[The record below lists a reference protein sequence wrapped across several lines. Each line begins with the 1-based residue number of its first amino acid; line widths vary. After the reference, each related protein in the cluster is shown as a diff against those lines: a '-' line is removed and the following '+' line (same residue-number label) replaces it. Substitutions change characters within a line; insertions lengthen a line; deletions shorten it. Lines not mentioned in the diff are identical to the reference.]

1 MSLDRL
7 AYGDEPFFSIL
18 IIQWD
23 ARTHFFDIFR
33 WMKAIRVDKCALGIS
48 CQEAAN
54 AGLSA
59 AAYSHYYVSFVFQ
72 CEIK

>member
-1 MSLDRL
+1 MSLDSL
-7 AYGDEPFFSIL
+7 PYGDQPFFSIL

-23 ARTHFFDIFR
+23 ARTHFFHVFR
-33 WMKAIRVDKCALGIS
+33 WMKAIRVNKCAFGIT
-48 CQEAAN
+48 CQKVAN
-54 AGLSA
+54 AALSA